1 MDEIQITGGRA
12 LEGSVIVQGSK
23 NSALPMMAASL
34 LHRGVS
40 VLRGCPR
47 ITDVYCME
55 EILKK
60 LGGRKPL
67 GRERSLSGLYM
78 GGRNGDLRRQY
89 RAYAFLCDPSGR
101 DAGEER
107 ERDSGISRRMR
118 DRKKACGYPCLC
130 VEMSRSICAG
140 KRKRHNRPPF
150 EARRRNSR
158 FSEKRVWARRNR
170 RCCRRFCRMG
180 RPC

>member
-1 MDEIQITGGRA
+1 MYVRALSGVNSLDEIQITGGRA

-23 NSALPMMAASL
+23 NAALPMMAASL

-55 EILKK
+55 EIL
-60 LGGRKPL
+60 
-67 GRERSLSGLYM
+67 YT

-107 ERDSGISRRMR
+107 ERDGGISRRMR
-118 DRKKACGYPCLC
+118 DWKKACGYPCLC
-130 VEMSRSICAG
+130 AEMSRSVCAG
-140 KRKRHNRPPF
+140 KRKRHNRPPS
-150 EARRRNSR
+150 EVHRRNSR
-158 FSEKRVWARRNR
+158 FSEKE
-170 RCCRRFCRMG
+170 CG
-180 RPC
+180 RDGTGGAVVGSVGWGDRAEKLCP